1 MLISIFL
8 KGDLRT
14 FFGNW
19 KDLESTKLVD
29 LGIVLFDFVFIFS
42 NVKLLLIQLIIRVKG
57 WKFDKE
63 LYPLVVKKMG
73 LLKMYN
79 IIFSFFPF
87 FIKNLLEHEQR

>member
-19 KDLESTKLVD
+19 KDLESTKLID

-42 NVKLLLIQLIIRVKG
+42 NVKLLLIQLIIVRG
-57 WKFDKE
+57 EGMEIWQGT
-63 LYPLVVKKMG
+63 LSISSKKNG
-73 LLKMYN
+73 TVEN
-79 IIFSFFPF
+79 V
-87 FIKNLLEHEQR
+87 

>member
-19 KDLESTKLVD
+19 KDLESTNLID

-42 NVKLLLIQLIIRVKG
+42 NVKLLLIQLIIRG
-57 WKFDKE
+57 EGMEIWQGT
-63 LYPLVVKKMG
+63 LSISSKKDG
-73 LLKMYN
+73 TVEN
-79 IIFSFFPF
+79 V
-87 FIKNLLEHEQR
+87 

>member
-19 KDLESTKLVD
+19 KDLESTKLID

-42 NVKLLLIQLIIRVKG
+42 NVKLLLIQLIIRG
-57 WKFDKE
+57 EGMEIWQGT
-63 LYPLVVKKMG
+63 LSISSKKNG
-73 LLKMYN
+73 TVEN
-79 IIFSFFPF
+79 V
-87 FIKNLLEHEQR
+87 

>member
-19 KDLESTKLVD
+19 KDLESTKLID

-42 NVKLLLIQLIIRVKG
+42 NVKLLLIQLIIRG
-57 WKFDKE
+57 EGMEIWQGT
-63 LYPLVVKKMG
+63 LSISSKKDG
-73 LLKMYN
+73 TVEN
-79 IIFSFFPF
+79 V
-87 FIKNLLEHEQR
+87 

>member
-19 KDLESTKLVD
+19 KDLESTNLID

-42 NVKLLLIQLIIRVKG
+42 NVKLLLIQLIIRGEGMKIWQG
-57 WKFDKE
+57 T
-63 LYPLVVKKMG
+63 LSISSKKNG
-73 LLKMYN
+73 TVEN
-79 IIFSFFPF
+79 V
-87 FIKNLLEHEQR
+87 

>member
-19 KDLESTKLVD
+19 KDLESTKLID

-42 NVKLLLIQLIIRVKG
+42 NVKLLLIQLIIRGEGMKIWQG
-57 WKFDKE
+57 T
-63 LYPLVVKKMG
+63 LSISSKKDG
-73 LLKMYN
+73 TVEN
-79 IIFSFFPF
+79 V
-87 FIKNLLEHEQR
+87 